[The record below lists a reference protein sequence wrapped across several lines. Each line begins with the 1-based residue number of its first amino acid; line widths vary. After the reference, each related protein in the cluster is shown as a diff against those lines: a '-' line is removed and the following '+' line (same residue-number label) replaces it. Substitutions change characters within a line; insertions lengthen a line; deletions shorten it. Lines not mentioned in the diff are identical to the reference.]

1 MIPVDYK
8 LFGFPTLESLMRVFE
23 LSMTQLPMAF
33 EAHAI

>member
-33 EAHAI
+33 AAHAI